1 MANGEQQ
8 IAQVD
13 TDAGILNA
21 ASNSEA
27 RNPNQRSLASG
38 QWGER

>member
-8 IAQVD
+8 IAQAD

-21 ASNSEA
+21 ASNA
-27 RNPNQRSLASG
+27 AIYNA
-38 QWGER
+38 